1 MPEYL
6 YKLAREPWEFE
17 QIHKL
22 NYQTFVDEIPQHKVN
37 PDGKL
42 IDKFHHEN
50 TYIICIKNK
59 ELIGMVA
66 VRDRRPFSLDHK
78 LKDLDKYLPEAKLV
92 CEVRLLSINKEYRS
106 GKVIKGLFQKLA
118 TYGISKNYDLTLIS
132 GTQTQLKLYR
142 RLGFVPFAEPVGDQ
156 TAMFQP
162 MYLTLSGFEKLRDNS
177 KLLTNSNNF
186 KDKDSAVNFLTGPVR
201 ISKAVREE
209 FFKTPVS
216 HRSEEFVDDFQKTKE
231 LLCKLTNS
239 KDVEMFSGSG
249 TLANDAVA
257 AQLTLQNRKGMILS
271 NGEFGDRLIDHATRM
286 GLDFRTHKTDWG
298 SSFNYKHIERII
310 ENGKDVSWLW
320 FVHCETSTGILNDL
334 HLLIDICDKYQIK
347 LCVDCISTLGNVP
360 LNLDSVYLASGSSGK
375 GLRSYSGLAMVFYN
389 HQIKPNSAKIPKY
402 LDLATY
408 SQSKGIPYT
417 ISSNLIYA
425 LKKSLESTNTNQRYL
440 DMKEHSNYLRSNL
453 EDFGFEIISD
463 NKHSL
468 PALLTIDLPKYL
480 SSYEVGRYLEKTG
493 LLINY
498 MSNYFLERNW
508 IQISLMGGCDFHM
521 LDNLLSHL
529 NKFCFYHEKVC

>member
-66 VRDRRPFSLDHK
+66 VRGKRPFSLDHK
-78 LKDLDKYLPEAKLV
+78 LKNLDKYIPEAKSV

-106 GKVIKGLFQKLA
+106 GKVIKGLFEKLA
-118 TYGISKNYDLTLIS
+118 GYGSAKNYDLALIS
-132 GTQTQLKLYR
+132 ATVRQLKLYT
-142 RLGFVPFAEPVGDQ
+142 RLGFIPFGMPVGKQ
-156 TAMFQP
+156 PAIFQP
-162 MYLTLSGFEKLRDNS
+162 MYLTLSSFKKLRESS
-177 KLLTNSNNF
+177 KILNHTNNCLCY
-186 KDKDSAVNFLTGPVR
+186 DSAANFLTGPVR
-201 ISKAVREE
+201 ISEKVRNE
-209 FFKTPVS
+209 FIKTPVS
-216 HRSEEFVDDFQKTKE
+216 HRSEQFVDDFQKTKQ

-239 KDVEMFSGSG
+239 KNVEMFSGSG

-257 AQLTLQNRKGMILS
+257 AQLTLQNRKAMILS
-271 NGEFGDRLIDHATRM
+271 NGEFGGRLIDHATRM
-286 GLDFRTHKTDWG
+286 GLDFKTYETSWG
-298 SSFNYKHIERII
+298 SSFDYQHIETII
-310 ENGKDVSWLW
+310 ENGKDVGWLW
-320 FVHCETSTGILNDL
+320 FVHCETSTGVLNDL
-334 HLLIDICDKYQIK
+334 NILSDICSKNQVK
-347 LCVDCISTLGNVP
+347 LCVDCISSIGNMS

-389 HQIKPNSAKIPKY
+389 HQIKSNPAKIPKY

-440 DMKEHSNYLRSNL
+440 DMKEQSNYLRSNL
-453 EDFGFEIISD
+453 EDFGFEIISHS
-463 NKHSL
+463 KESL
-468 PALLTIDLPKYL
+468 PALLTIDLPDYL
-480 SSYEVGRYLEKTG
+480 SSYELGKYLEKAG

-508 IQISLMGGCDFHM
+508 IQISLMSACDFSM
-521 LDNLLSHL
+521 LDKLLAHL